1 MKEQFQITTQELKE
15 KEENYSLFIFIV
27 FFIINIFIFCEDCGQ
42 DINLY
47 ILDDTIIETVIKYY
61 QIYLM
66 WVTVSSLILLFP
78 IICHAVLCYSLI
90 RISVFLALKNK
101 YKNSEYKLN
110 FSMVIKILFVIN
122 LIMIFIYSIVVS
134 HISI

>member
-1 MKEQFQITTQELKE
+1 MKEQFQATMQELKE

-27 FFIINIFIFCEDCGQ
+27 FFIINIFIFCEDCKE

-47 ILDDTIIETVIKYY
+47 ILDDTFIKTVIRYY

-90 RISVFLALKNK
+90 RISVFLVLKNK

-110 FSMVIKILFVIN
+110 FSLVIKISFAIN
-122 LIMIFIYSIVVS
+122 LIMIFIYLIVIP
-134 HISI
+134 HI